1 MPHSHPLTQLQRSS
15 SGAGDQDV
23 LFSSAM
29 EAGSTLTPDWI
40 QSSND
45 YNNLTSLGFD
55 NMFSFNGQAD
65 PFPIDHTE
73 FASNDFGFPP
83 GMAAPIST
91 IFDTTSSST
100 VVTGTT
106 LDTSSAQGIMDTAFH
121 SGNSNNGQ
129 SASAHGSPDTNGHGH
144 ITSLGISSSIN
155 MEHGTSNSNSP
166 SLLSSSSTMD
176 AAELINLNMALKPQ
190 YMNQLKASASAAL
203 SNTLAQPSPTVHS
216 QKQLQ
221 LQQGQ
226 QQQQQPQPQLQS
238 QQQQLQQQQQQ
249 QQQHLHLQQQQHHQQ
264 QMQQQLQQQS
274 MPQHPFQDQA
284 FAAPMDLSQTLPVST
299 SSSQQHP
306 PTLFSRP
313 SARPGQDPIPT
324 SQSQSQSQQQ
334 THPFMFA
341 QDQTSSF
348 QLPFHPHPPQ
358 HMDEDSLPQNH
369 PFGHSRPLS
378 MGGATHQQQFEDM
391 LFHQQQQQQHQQQQ
405 PQQPQL
411 SSDMKGHFRHSS
423 SPNLSDMIK
432 QEKPMRQHARL
443 QQQQMQLH
451 HQQESLQLSQQ
462 QQLQQQQQQ
471 GIHASSIHPFST
483 HAMNTKSNAM
493 PPVRTITKRPSD
505 LHVDISGRSSS
516 FRLSGDVRNGDF
528 RFGNEGRETTD
539 TISAPLSPT
548 TASMTAPLTPAF
560 FSPAFGEAL
569 GSPGSVLYQNS
580 PFILSSHDRSRASI
594 QTDTSMGSF
603 MDMQASSASSPSSLG
618 SLSEVGHRMFR
629 NSTDSMQAPVETVTP
644 MDIACGFGDM
654 TGSEMTFL
662 DKTDLSS
669 TISNS
674 TAIQHRDSFC
684 HSPDHIDPHNVEVKP
699 SYFSTYQ
706 DELKNVKMEMV
717 ATPDIDHDHDGT
729 RNVFRDGSLGDTP
742 NTPGRS
748 VNGSPNGSVPPAPK
762 MARKRRSNEAVSCS
776 PAASSPSNASSP
788 PRPARS
794 RTISTTSSM
803 VDDKDE
809 PTEFSKSVCYGPA
822 ASLKPIMLTRDLKP
836 PSTKAMRTIIKRFLA
851 AKTPGLGG
859 EKSVLIL
866 TSKVAQKSYGTEKRF
881 LCPPPTTMLLG
892 SNWWSAPLS
901 DDTPV
906 PIPPKMVVSICGE
919 AGSQQGVIDWTTTK
933 DDTVTPIVTGKCVS
947 KQLYI
952 NDADEKRKKVEVL
965 VKFMMAGDL
974 ELGTFASKPIKVI
987 SKPSKKRQSIK
998 NMELCIHHGTTIS
1011 LFNRIRSQTVSTKY
1025 LGVSTTTQ
1033 ASAHAPWNYGHNNL
1047 KDWPSLDNMGDSSP
1061 VNTDGGTCFVA
1072 RTGGWDPFVVWIVSP
1087 GQTRTET
1094 LQEHSQRHPGFPP
1107 PPAIAINSPAENTPQ
1122 IPIHYNQPI
1131 VLQCLS
1137 TGLVSPVMVIR
1148 KVDKG
1153 SMVLG
1158 GGSTGHSS
1166 AEYDQEAIGDPVS
1179 QLHKVAFQITGQAT
1193 PATTFSHAKLQQGT
1207 YLACLGDVVGMQ
1219 RANEGKRYLPDPKV
1233 VPSPASE
1240 SANPFSMDIVP
1251 EVPESNVPEGLMEA
1265 WSAADDRAM
1274 EMGPCQAEKS
1284 MVTTADG
1291 HRIERKRRVSSSV
1304 VIKST
1309 GATTKAAVKSRRRVN
1324 SMSATQSEA
1333 QRIRASALA
1342 ANHQQQQ
1349 TAVHTYVNVHASSSG
1364 SSDAK
1369 EKPVKESSKAQA
1381 LQQRRSSSV
1390 WTEDVTDAAVWTIVG
1405 TDCAQYNFCTPG
1417 GSDAMSLPRSP
1428 VTPSPKVLEVC
1439 LNGQNYGSR
1448 ATPGPISV
1456 NGGSGS
1462 GSGSK
1467 SSSKGH
1473 GGHGQNKALRVMEPN
1488 LHGHGHHGGHHD
1500 HNGQHHHHHNGH
1512 GHHQRNGSS
1521 ASAGGSG
1528 GLFNATLP
1536 TRLMTLKGQ
1545 GFSPDL
1551 SVWFGTIKAPVTE
1564 LQSGEILVA
1573 HVPEEVSL
1581 GSSFYFT
1588 KDDDEDDMEDDDDE
1602 ACSSVLVGGGSDGSD
1617 SPTGTAATTGDQ
1629 QQDRFRRKRVK
1640 GQFESDRVPILL
1652 VRKDGVVY
1660 RSGHSITLG

>member
-1 MPHSHPLTQLQRSS
+1 MADIQARSMENQLLPPSPSSTQMPHSHPLTQLQRSS
-15 SGAGDQDV
+15 SSAGDQDS

-55 NMFSFNGQAD
+55 TMFSFNGQAD
-65 PFPIDHTE
+65 SFPIDHTE

-83 GMAAPIST
+83 GMAAPVST
-91 IFDTTSSST
+91 IFDTTSAST
-100 VVTGTT
+100 VITGPT
-106 LDTSSAQGIMDTAFH
+106 LDTSSAQGIMDTSFQ

-129 SASAHGSPDTNGHGH
+129 TASAHGSPDTNGHGH
-144 ITSLGISSSIN
+144 IASLGLGSSIN
-155 MEHGTSNSNSP
+155 MEHKASNSNSP
-166 SLLSSSSTMD
+166 SLFSSSSTMD

-190 YMNQLKASASAAL
+190 YMNRLKASASATL
-203 SNTLAQPSPTVHS
+203 SNTLAQPLPT
-216 QKQLQ
+216 L
-221 LQQGQ
+221 L
-226 QQQQQPQPQLQS
+226 
-238 QQQQLQQQQQQ
+238 
-249 QQQHLHLQQQQHHQQ
+249 
-264 QMQQQLQQQS
+264 QQS

-284 FAAPMDLSQTLPVST
+284 FAAPMDLSQPLPVST
-299 SSSQQHP
+299 SSSSQQHP
-306 PTLFSRP
+306 TSVFSRP
-313 SARPGQDPIPT
+313 SPT

-358 HMDEDSLPQNH
+358 HMDEDSLHQNH

-378 MGGATHQQQFEDM
+378 MGGTTHQQQFEDM
-391 LFHQQQQQQHQQQQ
+391 LFHQQQQQQQQQHQQQQQQQ
-405 PQQPQL
+405 PQL
-411 SSDMKGHFRHSS
+411 GSDMKGHFRHSS

-432 QEKPMRQHARL
+432 QEKPMRQRAHL

-462 QQLQQQQQQ
+462 QQLLQQQQQQ

-483 HAMNTKSNAM
+483 HTMNTKNNAM

-539 TISAPLSPT
+539 TTSAPLSPT
-548 TASMTAPLTPAF
+548 TVSMTAPLTPAF

-618 SLSEVGHRMFR
+618 SLSEAGHRMFR

-644 MDIACGFGDM
+644 MDIARGFGDM
-654 TGSEMTFL
+654 TGSDMTFL
-662 DKTDLSS
+662 DKTS
-669 TISNS
+669 TISNQ

-729 RNVFRDGSLGDTP
+729 RNVFRDGSIGDTP
-742 NTPGRS
+742 NTPGGS
-748 VNGSPNGSVPPAPK
+748 VNGSPSGSVPFAPK

-776 PAASSPSNASSP
+776 PAATSSNASSP

-952 NDADEKRKKVEVL
+952 NDADEKRKRVEVL

-998 NMELCIHHGTTIS
+998 NMELCIHHGTTVS

-1158 GGSTGHSS
+1158 GGSAGHSS

-1219 RANEGKRYLPDPKV
+1219 RANEGKRYLPDPKL

-1274 EMGPCQAEKS
+1274 EMGPCQVEKS

-1309 GATTKAAVKSRRRVN
+1309 GATTKAAVKARRRVS

-1333 QRIRASALA
+1333 QRIRASALV

-1349 TAVHTYVNVHASSSG
+1349 TAVHTYVNIHSSSSG
-1364 SSDAK
+1364 GSDAK

-1381 LQQRRSSSV
+1381 LQQQRRSSSV

-1428 VTPSPKVLEVC
+1428 VTPSPKVVEVC

-1488 LHGHGHHGGHHD
+1488 LHGHGQHGGHHD
-1500 HNGQHHHHHNGH
+1500 HNGQHHHH
-1512 GHHQRNGSS
+1512 QRNGSN

-1528 GLFNATLP
+1528 GLFNTTLP
-1536 TRLMTLKGQ
+1536 MRLMTLKGQ

-1588 KDDDEDDMEDDDDE
+1588 KDDDEDDAEDDDDDE
-1602 ACSSVLVGGGSDGSD
+1602 SRSSVLVGDGSDGSG
-1617 SPTGTAATTGDQ
+1617 SPTGTSTTSDQ